1 MNKKHILD
9 SKEIPIIQSD
19 RGGEVTYHGPGQIV
33 IYFLLD
39 IKRLNCGPNKLVETI
54 QDFVKENPKSV
65 LLDVRTNEEWDEI
78 GKPDGDKI
86 GIKTYF
92 LSSQFQGR
100 IINENF
106 TKEFENL
113 NIDKSYEVLVM
124 CGSGNRSQRA
134 AELLTEKGFKCL
146 NVSDGFRGDG
156 GDKIGW
162 KNNQLPTK

>member
-1 MNKKHILD
+1 MIKQIPSNK
-9 SKEIPIIQSD
+9 
-19 RGGEVTYHGPGQIV
+19 
-33 IYFLLD
+33 
-39 IKRLNCGPNKLVETI
+39 IK
-54 QDFVKENPKSV
+54 DFKKDNPKSI
-65 LLDVRTNEEWDEI
+65 LLDVRTNEEWEQI

-100 IINENF
+100 VVNENF
-106 TKEFENL
+106 VKEFENL

-134 AELLTEKGFKCL
+134 AELLAEKGYNCL

-156 GDKIGW
+156 VEKIGW
-162 KNNQLPTK
+162 QNNNLPIK

>member
-1 MNKKHILD
+1 MIKQIPSNK
-9 SKEIPIIQSD
+9 
-19 RGGEVTYHGPGQIV
+19 
-33 IYFLLD
+33 
-39 IKRLNCGPNKLVETI
+39 I

-134 AELLTEKGFKCL
+134 AELLTEKGFKCS
-146 NVSDGFRGDG
+146 NISDGFRGDG
-156 GDKIGW
+156 GEKIGW
-162 KNNQLPTK
+162 KNNKLPIK